1 VEVKEDGATV
11 GSLLGE
17 ALGDALGPEGEVLG
31 TEVKAGD
38 PTA

>member
-1 VEVKEDGATV
+1 MEVKEDGATV
-11 GSLLGE
+11 GSSLGE

-38 PTA
+38 PAA

>member
-1 VEVKEDGATV
+1 MEVKADGATV
-11 GSLLGE
+11 GSSLGE

>member
-1 VEVKEDGATV
+1 MEVKEDGATV
-11 GSLLGE
+11 GFLLGE
-17 ALGDALGPEGEVLG
+17 ALGDALGSEGEVLG